1 MVENMRKALKLI
13 ERRVTFALQHQ
24 AVNEAECEED
34 LLEVL
39 KGVHATAELAIKGI
53 EVS

>member
-1 MVENMRKALKLI
+1 MVENKAENMRKALRLI
-13 ERRVTFALQHQ
+13 KRRVTFTLQHN
-24 AVNEAECEED
+24 AGSEEV